1 MIPVALCADDY
12 GISPGVDDGILALAE
27 HGRITAFSCM
37 TASPRWQQA
46 ATRLAPLFG
55 KCDIGLHLTL
65 TQLAPLGAMPK
76 LAPDGRFPQM
86 GKLYLDAL
94 MGRLDVDEIVAEVG
108 RQIDAFSAATGRA
121 PDFLDGHHHVHQL
134 PVVRTIVAETW
145 RRRGL
150 HGWIRNTAT
159 SPRQIIARG
168 VAMPRAAVL
177 AIFGD
182 GARRTWKALGIA
194 TNADFSGV
202 RNFDEPPPFGALMQR
217 YLKNAR
223 SGLLVMCHPGTP
235 DEELGRIDHVTAPR
249 AEELRYLSS
258 DEFSADLAAAGCEL
272 VRLSALAA
280 R

>member
-1 MIPVALCADDY
+1 MIPVTLCADDY
-12 GISPGVDDGILALAE
+12 AISPGVDDGILRLAE
-27 HGRITAFSCM
+27 QGRITAFSCM
-37 TASPRWQQA
+37 TASPRWPEA
-46 ATRLAPLFG
+46 ARRLLPLLG

-86 GKLYLDAL
+86 GKLYRSAL
-94 MGRLDVDEIVAEVG
+94 LGQLDVNEVVAEIG
-108 RQIDAFSAATGRA
+108 RQIDVFKAATGRE

-145 RRRGL
+145 RGRGL
-150 HGWIRNTAT
+150 RGWIRNTAAK
-159 SPRQIIARG
+159 PAQILARG

-182 GARRTWKALGIA
+182 AARRTWKAAGIQ

-202 RNFDEPPPFGALMQR
+202 RNFDETPPFGTLMRR
-217 YLKNAR
+217 YLKNAAP
-223 SGLLVMCHPGTP
+223 GLLVMCHPGKP
-235 DEELGRIDHVTAPR
+235 DDELGKIDFVTAPR
-249 AEELRYLSS
+249 VEELRYLSS
-258 DEFSADLAAAGCEL
+258 DEFPTDVAAAGCEL
-272 VRLSALAA
+272 VRLSSAVA